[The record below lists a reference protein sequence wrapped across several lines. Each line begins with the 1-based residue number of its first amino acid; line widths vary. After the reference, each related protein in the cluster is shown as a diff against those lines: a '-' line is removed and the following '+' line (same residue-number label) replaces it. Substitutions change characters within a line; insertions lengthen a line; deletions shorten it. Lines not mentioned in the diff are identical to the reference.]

1 MQIFKT
7 IVTNGTTILPV
18 DTISYADGLWLVPH
32 WIATGDGS
40 SLTPDRIIRID
51 VLSLRKLEPPQP
63 WDYHLLDC
71 VPNNVLDGPL
81 AVSDAGQFLVIGR
94 PQHIVRNICSESSYG

>member
-7 IVTNGTTILPV
+7 IVTNGATILPL
-18 DTISYADGLWLVPH
+18 DTILNADGLWIVPH
-32 WIATGDGS
+32 WIAAGDGS

-51 VLSLRKLEPPQP
+51 VPSLRKLELPRP

-71 VPNNVLDGPL
+71 IPNNVLDGP
-81 AVSDAGQFLVIGR
+81 AFLER
-94 PQHIVRNICSESSYG
+94 CESWLSIDHNT